1 MSSAPAVQK
10 KHKGDP
16 PEPDEEAPGGPDGP
30 EEDRPMGF
38 WEHLAE
44 LRTRIV
50 RALLALI
57 IGSAVAWNWK
67 EKILVAIVKPFTDS
81 WRAENLPGEP
91 SLHFA
96 APGDAFLA
104 YFNLAL
110 IGGGALAAPVIFY
123 QLWGFVAP
131 GLYAREKRFVIPFV
145 TVSSVLFVGG
155 GYFGYLT
162 AFPITFGYFL
172 GLSGNVDD
180 VVTVTPTIM
189 MDDYI
194 GFVTKM
200 LLGFGLIFQ
209 IPILFTFLALA
220 GIVNH
225 KQLIKWARYYIFL
238 AFFASA
244 ILTPPDWA
252 SQLVMAFPACGLY
265 FVSIALVRI
274 FQRKE
279 SLENWEANEKLNEEK
294 DPKNKPPTKNGK

>member
-1 MSSAPAVQK
+1 MSDAAATK
-10 KHKGDP
+10 KKKRRDDP
-16 PEPDEEAPGGPDGP
+16 PEPDVEEPGAEGP
-30 EEDRPMGF
+30 EDDRPMGF

-50 RALLALI
+50 RALLALM

-81 WRAENLPGEP
+81 WHAENLPGDP

-110 IGGGALAAPVIFY
+110 IGGGALAAPIIFY

-162 AFPITFGYFL
+162 AFPLTFGYFL
-172 GLSGNVDD
+172 GLSGDVDG

-189 MDDYI
+189 MEDYI

-279 SLENWEANEKLNEEK
+279 SLETWEANEKLKEGGDK
-294 DPKNKPPTKNGK
+294 KPPEKKK